1 MELYLVG
8 GPFDGDVIDL
18 NDDDSSDE
26 KGVGLTDASSD
37 EAGPDYIVIPVVR
50 EGNGTRYVLNSLY
63 VKAENGNFYFKE
75 TKKDESFTV
84 PATRTGD
91 S

>member
-18 NDDDSSDE
+18 NGDD
-26 KGVGLTDASSD
+26 SSD

-50 EGNGTRYVLNSLY
+50 EGNGTRFVLNSLY